1 VGCHPL
7 VPLDDRAYHPYRGY
21 RPGGRCVGN
30 RHMIVLIV
38 AGVVIGVIAGIVGA
52 VVYFDHKWFQQ

>member
-1 VGCHPL
+1 
-7 VPLDDRAYHPYRGY
+7 
-21 RPGGRCVGN
+21 
-30 RHMIVLIV
+30 MIVLIV